1 MKIRRITATPIN
13 FPLEAPH
20 ERVFGELPG
29 SSQTMVEVETDD
41 GLVGLGVTLAR
52 DALAFCHRHY
62 LEHGPMNKYH
72 DPARPGNYRRL
83 PLN

>member
-1 MKIRRITATPIN
+1 MPSLQILAIATAMPN
-13 FPLEAPH
+13 VVAVPEGP
-20 ERVFGELPG
+20 
-29 SSQTMVEVETDD
+29 
-41 GLVGLGVTLAR
+41 GLGITLAR

-72 DPARPGNYRRL
+72 DPARPGTYRRL